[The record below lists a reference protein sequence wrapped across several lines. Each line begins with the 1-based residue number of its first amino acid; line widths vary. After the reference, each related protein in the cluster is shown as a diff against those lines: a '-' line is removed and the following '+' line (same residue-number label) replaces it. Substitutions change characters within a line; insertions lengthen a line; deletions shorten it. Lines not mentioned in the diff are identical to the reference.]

1 MLSWTAIWKSSSKA
15 SSKVSE
21 LDLKS
26 ALELIWVVARSR
38 GKRYIYRTGAAFVS
52 TRLGLEQIPP
62 LTAQALNLD
71 VSVSSPGGLILAGS
85 YVPKTTAQL
94 ETLIEGRGDKL
105 ATIVLQVEKL
115 LESPRV
121 AEETVLQAS
130 DEACKLIVHG
140 KDVLVMTSRKLIT
153 GSDERTSLDIGSVV
167 ASALVLF
174 LRMLNPRP
182 RYLIAK
188 VCLSISYEIE
198 VMPNIHTSLGR
209 DNIF

>member
-1 MLSWTAIWKSSSKA
+1 MRTFDPLVSALRLTAIT
-15 SSKVSE
+15 
-21 LDLKS
+21 
-26 ALELIWVVARSR
+26 ARSR

-62 LTAQALNLD
+62 LTAQTLNLD
-71 VSVSSPGGLILAGS
+71 VSNSSHGGLILAGS
-85 YVPKTTAQL
+85 YVPTTTAQL
-94 ETLIEGRGDKL
+94 EALIQGRGDKL

-115 LESPRV
+115 LEN
-121 AEETVLQAS
+121 AQFMEETMLQAS

-153 GSDERTSLDIGSVV
+153 GSNERTSLDIGSLV
-167 ASALVLF
+167 ANALVLF

-188 VCLSISYEIE
+188 VRLSI
-198 VMPNIHTSLGR
+198 R
-209 DNIF
+209 